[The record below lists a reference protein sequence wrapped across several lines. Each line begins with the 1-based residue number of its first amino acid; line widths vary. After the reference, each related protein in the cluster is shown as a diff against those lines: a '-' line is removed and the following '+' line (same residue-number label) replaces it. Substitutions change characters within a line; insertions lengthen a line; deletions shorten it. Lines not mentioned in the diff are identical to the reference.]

1 MRAVHPAALSITP
14 ATAADLDAI
23 DEISRHSFKTPWPR
37 TTFAEELTRAHAR
50 LDLARRGG
58 DTLGYLNYWLVADE
72 VHLLAIATHP
82 DARRGGVGAALM
94 RHLVDGA
101 RARQARLVTLEVRA
115 GNAAAIGLYHRF
127 GFQDIATRRG
137 YYGDDAEDAIVMT
150 LELPDEENRDAPA
163 P

>member
-1 MRAVHPAALSITP
+1 MRAIHPGSLVITP

-37 TTFAEELTRAHAR
+37 KTFADELERAHAR
-50 LDLARRGG
+50 LDLARRGV
-58 DTLGYLNYWLVADE
+58 DVVGYVNYWLVADE

-82 DARRGGVGAALM
+82 DVRRGGVGAALL

-115 GNAAAIGLYHRF
+115 GNVAALGLYQRF
-127 GFQDIATRRG
+127 GFVEVATRRG
-137 YYGDDAEDAIVMT
+137 YYGDDDEDAVVMT
-150 LELPDEENRDAPA
+150 LELVTPA
-163 P
+163 